1 MKQNEAQSENDE
13 PEEGVEV
20 GRSYLK
26 SRGDRDPNVKHY
38 PHIRTLNFVNDFVDR
53 ARQEEH

>member
-1 MKQNEAQSENDE
+1 MKENGTRSEHDE
-13 PEEGVEV
+13 LEKGVEV
-20 GRSYLK
+20 GRSHLE

-38 PHIRTLNFVNDFVDR
+38 PHIRTLNLVNDFVDR